1 MGSVASPSPL
11 LTVFLCVPPPPLSG
25 CGDVPTPLSDGG
37 FLPPPRPEGP
47 GFGKRF
53 GDFMTFTRNNPVAS
67 LIGYDILRK
76 TAGKVKSELKPAG
89 VKGGRAIRVS
99 AGK

>member
-1 MGSVASPSPL
+1 M
-11 LTVFLCVPPPPLSG
+11 
-25 CGDVPTPLSDGG
+25 
-37 FLPPPRPEGP
+37 
-47 GFGKRF
+47 K
-53 GDFMTFTRNNPVAS
+53 FTRKNPVAS